1 MTQIISSHTLWEE
14 ELVFYMT
21 SKGRAY
27 SMDLVTHK
35 CKRIGL
41 WQYQIYLDI
50 YYNA

>member
-1 MTQIISSHTLWEE
+1 
-14 ELVFYMT
+14 MT